1 MTVEAGGG
9 EELHTGDEV
18 LEEDS
23 STGRGLG
30 REGLS
35 GRRSLGM
42 S

>member
-23 STGRGLG
+23 STGR
-30 REGLS
+30 EGLS